1 MRPAIVVLILFC
13 IGMADAS
20 AQSRCRVTDPTG
32 TPLNVRAAPN
42 GEIDGTIRNGE
53 LVRIVLT
60 DKDARGRTW
69 ALIERIRDNQ
79 ALGWVFREFISCF

>member
-1 MRPAIVVLILFC
+1 LLSPRLFS
-13 IGMADAS
+13 DK
-20 AQSRCRVTDPTG
+20 V
-32 TPLNVRAAPN
+32 
-42 GEIDGTIRNGE
+42 
-53 LVRIVLT
+53 VLT